1 MPASPKFGGPVLP
14 KCALKGN
21 SPIEKDGCVVHMRL
35 SKPISVWDMDH
46 EKIKKKALKIRSKRC
61 DVATYQ
67 GKNPIDEQS
76 HLVLAECQKQLRSG
90 HKSLLYIRN
99 QLVGGLKVLRLMAGE
114 GNFAF
119 DELTPMLVY
128 REEYLGAIRVLQNGE
143 QYRIPHNGRKL
154 RIRTWRSGR
163 AIDDQF
169 VAVKEPK

>member
-1 MPASPKFGGPVLP
+1 MPASPKFGGPVLS

-21 SPIEKDGCVVHMRL
+21 SPIEKDGCVVQMRL
-35 SKPISVWDMDH
+35 SKPMSVWDMDH
-46 EKIKKKALKIRSKRC
+46 KEIEGKALNIRSKRC
-61 DVATYQ
+61 DVAAYQ
-67 GKNPIDEQS
+67 SKNPIDGKS
-76 HLVLAECQKQLRSG
+76 HLVLAECQKQLRPG

-119 DELTPMLVY
+119 DDLTPMLVY
-128 REEYLGAIRVLQNGE
+128 REEYLGAIGILQDSE

-154 RIRTWRSGR
+154 RIRTRRSGR

-169 VAVKEPK
+169 VAVKGPR